1 MSPSISMVPSTSAMP
16 SPSCNAIFCSCP
28 IGQEIINVQI
38 VTDLYPDETSWTLT
52 DTCGG
57 INEVVLTG
65 GPYSL
70 PNKVYSANYCAYPG
84 IEYQFTIY
92 VSYFSLGDVFVR

>member
-1 MSPSISMVPSTSAMP
+1 M
-16 SPSCNAIFCSCP
+16 
-28 IGQEIINVQI
+28 QI

-70 PNKVYSANYCAYPG
+70 SHEVHSANYCAYPG
-84 IEYQFTIY
+84 EYKFKIY